1 MNDVKNGNGIL
12 YCERV
17 ISQVEEK
24 KRRKADLDKEKSE
37 RTGINN
43 ITTRTKM
50 TFLRNKTRG
59 KLGSKPK
66 RTRTYKQNEFK

>member
-24 KRRKADLDKEKSE
+24 KRRKRKADLDKEKSE
-37 RTGINN
+37 RTGES
-43 ITTRTKM
+43 TT
-50 TFLRNKTRG
+50 
-59 KLGSKPK
+59 
-66 RTRTYKQNEFK
+66 